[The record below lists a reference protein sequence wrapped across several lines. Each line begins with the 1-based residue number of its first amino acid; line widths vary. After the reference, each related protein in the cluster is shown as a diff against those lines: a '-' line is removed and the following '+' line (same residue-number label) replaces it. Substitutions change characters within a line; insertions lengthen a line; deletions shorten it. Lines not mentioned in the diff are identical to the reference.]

1 MIQFQEIFAKDVGS
15 QEYLSPIDQFLI
27 ELNMRWLF
35 FLFLVSGCGAVDTT
49 LCKQFYKPY
58 PDYVGQRQRTRQN
71 AQLIDAM
78 TLYNQG
84 DLSGASVELRKVIDK
99 EPQNYAARMYL
110 VSALLGSG
118 EPYKAEMHL
127 DFLERQ
133 GGAGFMDQVDW
144 YNAVCW
150 LCSGQYER
158 AMHQAMKIDQAR
170 AHTYKAE
177 AHELYVLLNDH

>member
-1 MIQFQEIFAKDVGS
+1 MILFLARSVGAVGS
-15 QEYLSPIDQFLI
+15 QEYLSLIDRFQV
-27 ELNMRWLF
+27 ELNMRWLIL
-35 FLFLVSGCGAVDTT
+35 LFLVSGCGTVDTT

-58 PDYVGQRQRTRQN
+58 PDFVGQRQRTRQN
-71 AQLIDAM
+71 APFIDAM
-78 TLYNQG
+78 ALYNQG
-84 DLSGASVELRKVIDK
+84 DLARASVELRKVIDQ

-110 VSALLGSG
+110 VSALLGTG

-144 YNAVCW
+144 YNALCW

-158 AMHQAMKIDQAR
+158 AMRQAMKIDQAR
-170 AHTYKAE
+170 SHTYKAE
-177 AHELYVLLNDH
+177 AHELVVLLNDH